1 LSRLFEYI
9 ILQVGQGVINFSCCF
24 SERWWEEEPQ
34 LDLFDEVTVR
44 PGECT
49 LDQMKEALEGVI
61 FADLLPLST
70 SGDITVSGIVS
81 TPFLIFIQIVQL
93 LIGAFGKKI
102 YSCSVCRTKIQAQ
115 NGQIKLLLRLDPE
128 C

>member
-1 LSRLFEYI
+1 MHCNKFI
-9 ILQVGQGVINFSCCF
+9 WATFSLCYF

-81 TPFLIFIQIVQL
+81 TRI
-93 LIGAFGKKI
+93 AYI
-102 YSCSVCRTKIQAQ
+102 YSMQVFLTYTK
-115 NGQIKLLLRLDPE
+115 KSS
-128 C
+128 